1 MTGHSDDTPAR
12 ESQRQ
17 AWSVD
22 DVVAYL
28 GRLGLGHLRVPL
40 RASGVDGAFLDTLS
54 EEDLVQ
60 ELGLS
65 RLQARKVMG
74 RLPSA

>member
-1 MTGHSDDTPAR
+1 MNLLLC
-12 ESQRQ
+12 
-17 AWSVD
+17 
-22 DVVAYL
+22 VVPTRI
-28 GRLGLGHLRVPL
+28 RLGLGHVSEAF
-40 RASGVDGAFLDTLS
+40 RANGVDGAFLDTLS

-74 RLPSA
+74 RLPST

>member
-1 MTGHSDDTPAR
+1 MFG
-12 ESQRQ
+12 QCQ
-17 AWSVD
+17 AWSID

-28 GRLGLGHLRVPL
+28 GRLGLGHVSEAF
-40 RASGVDGAFLDTLS
+40 RANGVDGAFLDTLS

-65 RLQARKVMG
+65 KLQARKVMS
-74 RLPSA
+74 RLPGA